1 MLPSSTRLGSRIAAG
16 FGALTLS
23 AGAALAAEGRAE
35 DWQLGFQPAA
45 TAIAEQMHEFHN
57 LLLVIIIP
65 ITLFVLGLLLWVM
78 LRYNAKAN
86 PEPSKTSHNTTIE
99 IVWTVVPV
107 LILLVIA
114 IPSFRLLFAQYDVPK
129 ADVTIKATGHQWYWS
144 YSYPDQ
150 GGFSFDS
157 LLVEEPDLK
166 PGQPYL
172 LAVDNE
178 VVVPVNKVVH
188 VLITSAD
195 VIHDWAVPSFG
206 IKVDA
211 VQGRNA
217 LAWFKA
223 ERPGVYYGQC
233 SELCGARHAFMPI
246 TVRVVTDEEFAA
258 WVTKA
263 QGQYA
268 STMPKPAELAKAE
281 SRDRSVHEQDV
292 ASAERR

>member
-1 MLPSSTRLGSRIAAG
+1 MLPSSTRLGSRIATG

-23 AGAALAAEGRAE
+23 AGTALAAEGRAE
-35 DWQLGFQPAA
+35 DWQFGFQPAA

-57 LLLVIIIP
+57 LLLVIITA

-99 IVWTVVPV
+99 IIWTVVPV

-166 PGQPYL
+166 PDQPYL
-172 LAVDNE
+172 LTVDNE

-188 VLITSAD
+188 VLITSGD

-246 TVRVVTDEEFAA
+246 AVRVVSEEEFAN
-258 WVTKA
+258 WVQKA

-268 STMPKPAELAKAE
+268 STMSDPVKVAKDQPTNQTV
-281 SRDRSVHEQDV
+281 SRQDL
-292 ASAERR
+292 ASAETR